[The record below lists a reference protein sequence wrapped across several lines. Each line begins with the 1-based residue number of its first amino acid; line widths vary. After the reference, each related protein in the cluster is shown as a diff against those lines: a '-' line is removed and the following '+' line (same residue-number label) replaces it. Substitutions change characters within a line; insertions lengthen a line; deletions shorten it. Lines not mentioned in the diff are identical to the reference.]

1 MKKQIYFSMA
11 LCAAL
16 HTHSQITL
24 TQTNNA
30 PASGDVQSTK
40 YLDSTATLDK
50 SGGASKTWNYSSS
63 VTNSTNTAVST
74 ISYTTAS
81 SIPGASMFTA
91 AGANVAAKDSSQF
104 LKSGT
109 NALEMIGQMQADG
122 SVLFLSNTMKLMQ
135 FPFTYPNNY
144 TDTYSGTQTI
154 PSLSG
159 TLNISGNI
167 STSADGYGT
176 IILPSSPTNLTFN
189 NVLRVKQT
197 NTMNINGIIMGFPI
211 TGSVV
216 ATSYFYFK
224 SGTKN
229 PFFQIIYQYVDIPL
243 ISPPSNQYQIT
254 YNAAL
259 PVSVQEITDNT
270 PALFIYP
277 NPSSDI
283 LNIQK
288 NKADYKTAK
297 ITDIQGKTVREFSL
311 NNNDTDNINIH
322 DLNNGTYI
330 LILDNSPSRLH
341 PVSHKFVK
349 E

>member
-1 MKKQIYFSMA
+1 
-11 LCAAL
+11 
-16 HTHSQITL
+16 
-24 TQTNNA
+24 
-30 PASGDVQSTK
+30 
-40 YLDSTATLDK
+40 
-50 SGGASKTWNYSSS
+50 
-63 VTNSTNTAVST
+63 
-74 ISYTTAS
+74 
-81 SIPGASMFTA
+81 
-91 AGANVAAKDSSQF
+91 
-104 LKSGT
+104 
-109 NALEMIGQMQADG
+109 
-122 SVLFLSNTMKLMQ
+122 
-135 FPFTYPNNY
+135 
-144 TDTYSGTQTI
+144 
-154 PSLSG
+154 
-159 TLNISGNI
+159 
-167 STSADGYGT
+167 
-176 IILPSSPTNLTFN
+176 
-189 NVLRVKQT
+189 
-197 NTMNINGIIMGFPI
+197 MNINGIIMGFPI